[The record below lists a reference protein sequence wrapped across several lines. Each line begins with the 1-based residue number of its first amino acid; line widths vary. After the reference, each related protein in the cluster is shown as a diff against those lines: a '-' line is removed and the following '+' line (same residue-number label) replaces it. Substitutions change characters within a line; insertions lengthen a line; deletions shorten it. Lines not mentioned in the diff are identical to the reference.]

1 MSQKNALSIV
11 SEDSTELEE
20 AKDKII
26 ALEKQVSQAEKR
38 LALYEK
44 AASARLYY
52 ALMRKQNEMADL
64 LNESYLKNAISE
76 SDKSFERLRYL
87 WNDAKDLVVN
97 TKILGEA
104 VGITGDEIRDT
115 NKTITFLDRNA
126 T

>member
-1 MSQKNALSIV
+1 MSQKNSLSIV
-11 SEDSTELEE
+11 NEEPSELEQ
-20 AKDKII
+20 ALDKVSV
-26 ALEKQVSQAEKR
+26 LEKQLSQSEKR

-104 VGITGDEIRDT
+104 VGITGDEQKDT

-126 T
+126 S